1 MVSLLLLK
9 VKQEELIEFHNVFYR
24 EAISSYLE
32 TENFEKA
39 QVFLGIRTYQ
49 KSYNYQDHSENL
61 KGNIEVAMI
70 GVENNISDE
79 HIFC

>member
-9 VKQEELIEFHNVFYR
+9 VKQEELIEFIMF
-24 EAISSYLE
+24 E
-32 TENFEKA
+32 TENFEQAKVTEENY
-39 QVFLGIRTYQ
+39 QGFLGVRTYQ

-61 KGNIEVAMI
+61 KENIEVAMI

>member
-9 VKQEELIEFHNVFYR
+9 VKQEELIEFIMF
-24 EAISSYLE
+24 E
-32 TENFEKA
+32 TENFEQAKVTEENY

-61 KGNIEVAMI
+61 KENIEVAMI

>member
-9 VKQEELIEFHNVFYR
+9 VKQEELIEFIMF
-24 EAISSYLE
+24 E
-32 TENFEKA
+32 TENFEQAKVTEENY

-49 KSYNYQDHSENL
+49 KSYNYQGHSENL
-61 KGNIEVAMI
+61 KENIEVAMI

>member
-1 MVSLLLLK
+1 M
-9 VKQEELIEFHNVFYR
+9 
-24 EAISSYLE
+24 
-32 TENFEKA
+32 TEDNY